1 VAIYGFAESP
11 NNSKFGSSTEPQIQ
25 LLGQYVKTHRR
36 HFRQQ
41 SRYTISAKFDAAD
54 GWQFVP
60 HDDVFDLN
68 RTDQDVGWK
77 IIAPASEQDK
87 VMRILDRVNI
97 NEFSLFESEEGLMET
112 LAVQEIDLRRRP

>member
-1 VAIYGFAESP
+1 M
-11 NNSKFGSSTEPQIQ
+11 
-25 LLGQYVKTHRR
+25 R
-36 HFRQQ
+36 
-41 SRYTISAKFDAAD
+41 D

-77 IIAPASEQDK
+77 IIVPTSEREK

>member
-1 VAIYGFAESP
+1 MPLQSHLIIP
-11 NNSKFGSSTEPQIQ
+11 NSDRVPRHKFSY
-25 LLGQYVKTHRR
+25 LVYVKTHRR

-41 SRYTISAKFDAAD
+41 SRYTISAKFDMRD

-77 IIAPASEQDK
+77 IIVPTSEREK

>member
-1 VAIYGFAESP
+1 
-11 NNSKFGSSTEPQIQ
+11 
-25 LLGQYVKTHRR
+25 
-36 HFRQQ
+36 
-41 SRYTISAKFDAAD
+41 
-54 GWQFVP
+54 
-60 HDDVFDLN
+60 VFDLN